1 MGEQLEVGNHMLNV
15 EVSLNGQQFTNNGV
29 KFSYMM
35 VDPALTEE
43 DLKKMEE
50 EEAKT
55 AKKGKKK

>member
-1 MGEQLEVGNHMLNV
+1 MLNV